1 MKFYKITSTHNQDDI
16 DEIIMSMSSTEVD
29 YINSLYKRI
38 SMVEYTDENGNEC
51 MFAILDNFLID
62 KLSDLYRKYS
72 LKFNLFD
79 ITKDII
85 FDNKVKIN
93 YKNYNGKSVKNK
105 ISDLISEYK
114 INWISKDDILDKIL
128 EKGISSLS
136 EFDYCV
142 LNS

>member
-38 SMVEYTDENGNEC
+38 SMIEYTDENGNEC
-51 MFAILDNFLID
+51 MFAILDDFLID

-79 ITKDII
+79 ITKDVI

-105 ISDLISEYK
+105 ISDLINEFK
-114 INWISKDDILDKIL
+114 TNWVTKDDILDKIL
-128 EKGISSLS
+128 EKGINSLS